1 METGKAQRYF
11 GGNREMKK
19 FTTYRIA
26 TEWCGNNYILCNN
39 IADVDQ
45 SIFDNARFDWKKDDG
60 KTLEIYQYYITNATE
75 SDVIWLEETF
85 GLLFTYS
92 DLLDCF
98 ILCVDHLG
106 TSWDCVPCEIKD
118 DEWLKINP
126 ECEYKNGANPP
137 LFETQRIIKA
147 GK

>member
-1 METGKAQRYF
+1 
-11 GGNREMKK
+11 MKK

-26 TEWCGNNYILCNN
+26 TKWCGNNYILCNN
-39 IADVDQ
+39 ITNVDP
-45 SIFDNARFDWKKDDG
+45 SIFSNARFNWKKEDG

-106 TSWDCVPCEIKD
+106 ASWDYVPCEIKD